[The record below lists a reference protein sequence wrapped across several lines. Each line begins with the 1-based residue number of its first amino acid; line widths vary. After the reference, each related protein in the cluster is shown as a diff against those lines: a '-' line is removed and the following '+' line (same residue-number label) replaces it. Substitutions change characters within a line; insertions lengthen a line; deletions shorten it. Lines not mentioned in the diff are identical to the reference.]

1 MSVTLKRMGE
11 VLSAFNNKDLEAIVE
26 SFDEDGEFLLAAG
39 AHPYGECFK
48 GHKAI
53 RTALAGRF
61 AVVPDIQWVDAHTW
75 ISGERAVTEWRLTG
89 TGPNGPINQLGYDL
103 WTFREGKVLKKDTY
117 DKQVTA

>member
-48 GHKAI
+48 GHKAS
-53 RTALAGRF
+53 RTVLAERF
-61 AVVPDIQWVDAHTW
+61 AVVPDI
-75 ISGERAVTEWRLTG
+75 
-89 TGPNGPINQLGYDL
+89 
-103 WTFREGKVLKKDTY
+103 
-117 DKQVTA
+117 